1 MQPSSG
7 DNHIADYEVFL
18 KAVDGIK
25 VATLFTLHDEGGD
38 HHHDENEYQQ
48 ND

>member
-7 DNHIADYEVFL
+7 DNHIADDEVFL
-18 KAVDGIK
+18 KLADGIE
-25 VATLFTLHDEGGD
+25 VATLFALDDEAGD
-38 HHHDENEYQQ
+38 HQHEENEYQQ